1 MDKEE
6 AQKRK
11 VYTMNRI
18 RSTFSLL
25 LIIIFM
31 SINCNR
37 FAPLPDVTI
46 TDEKVIAIE
55 ELMERFYENEQFYG
69 TILVA
74 VDGNILYQNATGYAN
89 RDSLIPNTIDTKFRV
104 ASVTK
109 QITVMLLLQLMEE
122 GKLRLDDKLTDILP
136 EYPEDKG
143 RGITVRHL
151 LTHRSG
157 IIGGPRVP
165 ALDSVEQVHRSRDE
179 MLELIS
185 SFELAPK
192 PGARYEYS
200 NFGYYLIGA
209 IIERVSGKSYNQ
221 LLQERVCIPIGME
234 NTLPDV
240 TGMTYE
246 KRATGY
252 HYNYFNGPE
261 LAPHLDMSFAFGCG
275 HLLSTA
281 EDLYLFDQALYG
293 SVLLSVEMKDLFFNK
308 YGWHY
313 QKVAVGNDG
322 YIAKAN
328 LICAS
333 VNGFKANMLRIT
345 DDEVFITQLT
355 NHKEQNQHILQGWGN
370 VDITSRILAILYEK
384 PYDLPR
390 KSAAYEIFRALV
402 DSGEVA
408 AVQKNSDLLENQQDK
423 FWFKDEE
430 FEILAHELFNASM
443 FDEALAYCEI
453 APITSEIKEL
463 TKIIQEQAH

>member
-1 MDKEE
+1 MKRH
-6 AQKRK
+6 QK
-11 VYTMNRI
+11 I
-18 RSTFSLL
+18 ISLFPIVVFL
-25 LIIIFM
+25 CVCC
-31 SINCNR
+31 SR

-46 TDEKVIAIE
+46 TDEKIIAIE

-221 LLQERVCIPIGME
+221 LLQERICIPIGME

-293 SVLLSVEMKDLFFNK
+293 SVLLSDDMKELFFNK

-322 YIAKAN
+322 YIAKTN
-328 LICAS
+328 LIGAS

-345 DDEVFITQLT
+345 DDKIFIVQLT
-355 NHKEQNQHILQGWGN
+355 NHKEQNQHILQGWGS
-370 VDITSRILAILYEK
+370 VDIASRILAILYEK

-390 KSAAYEIFRALV
+390 KSAAYEVFRTLL
-402 DSGEVA
+402 DSGENA
-408 AVQKNSDLLENQQDK
+408 AIEKYSDLHENQQDK

-430 FEILAHELFNASM
+430 FEILAHELYDAGM
-443 FDEALAYCEI
+443 LDKALVYCEL
-453 APITSEIKEL
+453 APDSSKIRELIGEIQKR
-463 TKIIQEQAH
+463 TR

>member
-1 MDKEE
+1 MKIM
-6 AQKRK
+6 KK
-11 VYTMNRI
+11 IKGILT
-18 RSTFSLL
+18 LL
-25 LIIIFM
+25 LIIAFI

-37 FAPLPDVTI
+37 FSPLPDVTI
-46 TDEKVIAIE
+46 TDEKITAIE
-55 ELMERFYENEQFYG
+55 ELMDRFYENEQFYG
-69 TILVA
+69 TILIA
-74 VDGNILYQNATGYAN
+74 VKGEILYQNATGYAN
-89 RDSLIPNTIDTKFRV
+89 RDSLISNTLDTKFRI

-109 QITVMLLLQLMEE
+109 QITVLLVLQLMEE
-122 GKLRLDDKLTDILP
+122 GKLRLDDKLTDILT

-151 LTHRSG
+151 LTHKSG

-165 ALDSVEQVHRSRDE
+165 ALDRVEQVHRSRE
-179 MLELIS
+179 QMLELIS
-185 SFELAPK
+185 SFELASK

-209 IIERVSGKSYNQ
+209 IIERVSGQSYNQ
-221 LLQERVCIPIGME
+221 LLQERICIPIGME

-240 TGMTYE
+240 TGKTYE
-246 KRATGY
+246 NRATGY
-252 HYNYFNGPE
+252 HYNYFTGPE

-293 SVLLSVEMKDLFFNK
+293 NVLLSDEMKNIFFNK

-390 KSAAYEIFRALV
+390 KSAAYEVFRSLV
-402 DSGEVA
+402 DSGETA
-408 AVQKNSDLLENQQDK
+408 ASEKYFDLYENQQDK
-423 FWFKDEE
+423 YWFKDEE
-430 FEILAHELFNASM
+430 FEILAHELYKAGM
-443 FDEALAYCEI
+443 LAEALVYCEL
-453 APITSEIKEL
+453 APDSSNIREL
-463 TKIIQEQAH
+463 VTKIQEQTK

>member
-1 MDKEE
+1 MK
-6 AQKRK
+6 
-11 VYTMNRI
+11 RI

-25 LIIIFM
+25 LIVIFI

-46 TDEKVIAIE
+46 TDEKIIAIE
-55 ELMERFYENEQFYG
+55 ELMDRFYENEQFYG
-69 TILVA
+69 TILIA
-74 VDGNILYQNATGYAN
+74 VKSEILYQNATGYAN
-89 RDSLIPNTIDTKFRV
+89 RDSLIPNTLDTKFRV

-109 QITVMLLLQLMEE
+109 QITDMLLLQLMEE
-122 GKLRLDDKLTDILP
+122 EKLRLDDKLTDILT

-151 LTHRSG
+151 LTHKSG

-165 ALDSVEQVHRSRDE
+165 ALDSVEQVHRTRE
-179 MLELIS
+179 QMLELIS
-185 SFELAPK
+185 SFELASE

-209 IIERVSGKSYNQ
+209 IIERVSGQSYNQ
-221 LLQERVCIPIGME
+221 LLQERICIPIGME

-240 TGMTYE
+240 TGKTYE
-246 KRATGY
+246 NRATGY
-252 HYNYFNGPE
+252 HYNYFTGPE

-275 HLLSTA
+275 HLLSTV

-293 SVLLSVEMKDLFFNK
+293 SVLLSDEMKNIFFNK

-390 KSAAYEIFRALV
+390 KSAAYEVFRTLL
-402 DSGEVA
+402 DSGENA
-408 AVQKNSDLLENQQDK
+408 AITKYTDLYEDQQDK
-423 FWFKDEE
+423 YWFKDEE
-430 FEILAHELFNASM
+430 FEILAHELYDAGM
-443 FDEALAYCEI
+443 LDEALVYCEL
-453 APITSEIKEL
+453 APDSSNVRELIGEIQKQ
-463 TKIIQEQAH
+463 IR